1 MLKIILPTIILLP
14 ITLLSPAKFIWTN
27 TTAHSLIIALISLHW
42 LTPSYY
48 PLKNLTSWTGAD
60 QISTPLLVLSC
71 WFLPLIIIASQGH
84 LQHEPHLRKQIF
96 ISTLIIIQPFI
107 ILAFSSTELILFYI
121 SFEATL
127 IPTLILITRWGN
139 QPERLSAG
147 IYLLFYTLISS
158 LPLLISIIY
167 LHSKTG
173 TLHLP
178 ILKLTHP
185 NSTASWTN
193 LLSNLALLI
202 AFIVKAPLY
211 GLHLW
216 LPKAHVE
223 APIAGSILL
232 AALLLKLGG
241 YGIIRVTLLIQPVC
255 NYLHFPFLTLALWG
269 ALMTS
274 SICLRQTDLKSLIAY
289 SSVSHIGLVIAASM
303 IQTQWSFSGAIIL
316 IISHGLTSSLLFCLA
331 NTNYE
336 RTHSRI
342 LILTRGLQPL
352 LPLIATWWLLAN
364 LTNIALPPTTN
375 LMAELTIIIALFNW
389 SPPTIIL
396 TGTATL
402 LTASY
407 TLYILLSTQRGTL
420 PTHIISTPNSNTRE
434 HLLIILHIIPI
445 LALILK
451 PELISGTPLCKHSL
465 TQTLDCDS
473 KNRSLNLLVCRG
485 VA

>member
-1 MLKIILPTIILLP
+1 MLKIILPMTMLLP
-14 ITLLSPAKFIWTN
+14 VTLLSPAKLMWTN
-27 TTAHSLIIALISLHW
+27 TTTHSLLIALTSLHW
-42 LTPSYY
+42 LTPTYY
-48 PLKNLTSWTGAD
+48 PLKNLTPWTGTD
-60 QISTPLLVLSC
+60 QISTPLMVLSC
-71 WFLPLIIIASQGH
+71 WFLPLMIIASQGH
-84 LQHEPHLRKQIF
+84 LQHEPHVRKQMF

-107 ILAFSSTELILFYI
+107 ILAFSTTELMLFYI

-158 LPLLISIIY
+158 LPLLISILY

-185 NSTASWTN
+185 TLPISWTN
-193 LLSNLALLI
+193 FILSLALLT
-202 AFIVKAPLY
+202 AFMVKAPLY

-223 APIAGSILL
+223 APIAGSMLL

-241 YGIIRVTLLIQPVC
+241 YGIMRITLLMGPLS
-255 NYLHFPFLTLALWG
+255 NYLHYPFLTLALWG

-289 SSVSHIGLVIAASM
+289 SSVSHMGLVIAASM
-303 IQTQWSFSGAIIL
+303 IQTQWSFSGAMIL
-316 IISHGLTSSLLFCLA
+316 MISHGLTSSLLFCLA

-352 LPLIATWWLLAN
+352 LPLMSTWWLLAN
-364 LTNIALPPTTN
+364 LTNMALPPTTN
-375 LMAELTIIIALFNW
+375 LMAELTIMVALFNW
-389 SPPTIIL
+389 SQPTIIL

-407 TLYILLSTQRGTL
+407 TLYMLLSTQRGTL
-420 PTHIISTPNSNTRE
+420 PTHITTTPNSNTRE
-434 HLLIILHIIPI
+434 HLLMTLHIIPM

-451 PELISGTPLCKHSL
+451 PELISGTPL
-465 TQTLDCDS
+465 
-473 KNRSLNLLVCRG
+473 
-485 VA
+485 